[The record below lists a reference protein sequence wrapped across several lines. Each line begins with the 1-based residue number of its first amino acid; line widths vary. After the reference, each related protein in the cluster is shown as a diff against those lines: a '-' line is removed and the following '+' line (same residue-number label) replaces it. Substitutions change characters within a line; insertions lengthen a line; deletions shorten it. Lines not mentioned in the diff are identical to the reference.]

1 MNKYEVLIQE
11 AQGLTTKIEVKAN
24 SFAWEHPHAL
34 EFFQDGKVKP
44 IAAFNGNMVIKVVIL
59 EVAEP
64 E

>member
-1 MNKYEVLIQE
+1 MNKYEVSMAASVHDPVIVVEVE
-11 AQGLTTKIEVKAN
+11 AD

-44 IAAFNGNMVIKVVIL
+44 IAAFNGNMVIKND